1 MPGSRQ
7 SLELSARS
15 ASRSI
20 SVIGLPLAGQ
30 IGLLSRSILLVLA
43 SGKSLPSL
51 PLYVS
56 VLLTAAGSAVEPV
69 LGSCL
74 MGVLALGGLASED
87 VARSCKAAC
96 CRVVRELRGV
106 RRAVVASEKRG
117 ISPTLALVV
126 LRQVAC
132 LM

>member
-30 IGLLSRSILLVLA
+30 IGLLSRSILLVLT

-51 PLYVS
+51 PLYVN
-56 VLLTAAGSAVEPV
+56 VPLIAAGGAVEPV

-74 MGVLALGGLASED
+74 IGVLALGGLASAD
-87 VARSCKAAC
+87 VARSCEAAC
-96 CRVVRELRGV
+96 CRVVRELRSV
-106 RRAVVASEKRG
+106 RRVVHY
-117 ISPTLALVV
+117 
-126 LRQVAC
+126 
-132 LM
+132 